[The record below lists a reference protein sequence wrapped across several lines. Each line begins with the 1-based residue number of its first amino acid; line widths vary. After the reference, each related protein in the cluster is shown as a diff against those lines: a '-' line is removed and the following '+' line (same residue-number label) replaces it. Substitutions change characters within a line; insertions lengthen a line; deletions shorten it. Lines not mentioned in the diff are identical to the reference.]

1 MVSLIPLIKTE
12 NNFNPS
18 KLNKQ
23 LFISSVPY
31 LGKDEA
37 VGGEPDPTDLGGD
50 QTKTISQWLTKLGE
64 LRREVDRLRAHI
76 CNKYAED
83 MGDNITCATQ

>member
-1 MVSLIPLIKTE
+1 ML
-12 NNFNPS
+12 NFS
-18 KLNKQ
+18 GTDADEE
-23 LFISSVPY
+23 SS
-31 LGKDEA
+31 GA
-37 VGGEPDPTDLGGD
+37 VGGKDAKETM
-50 QTKTISQWLTKLGE
+50 TQWLSNLGE